1 MFVLLTTSERPSL
14 QAFWKRACLSSWGR
28 SLKPVY
34 LIYREKN
41 NTHIHVHKA
50 EFDLASALNGTDLY
64 SVSCNLK
71 ISDRNLDF

>member
-41 NTHIHVHKA
+41 TYMFIK
-50 EFDLASALNGTDLY
+50 LNLIWH
-64 SVSCNLK
+64 LH
-71 ISDRNLDF
+71 